1 MALPQKKVKAT
12 RVNPKKLIIFSQPK
26 NGKTSCLAEL
36 EDNLIIDLERGTSF
50 VDALKI
56 DVITEAE
63 EASKSS
69 GTVVLP
75 LDILKNTIKEL
86 NDVKTKIGKN
96 PYQRIT
102 IDTVSLLEE
111 MVLPMANDL
120 YRNSPVGANWM
131 GNDVKKLPNGAGY
144 AYLQQALF
152 FVINQFERVCDTL
165 ILAGHVRRKDIKME
179 DADIDEK
186 SLSLTG
192 KTSLLVSAD
201 ADAIAFLYR
210 EDNKTILN
218 FAPSNSAL
226 VGSRCPHLRDKQ
238 IVIAESDEQGVITVD
253 WSQVFLQKSK

>member
-56 DVITEAE
+56 DVLTEAE
-63 EASKSS
+63 QQ
-69 GTVVLP
+69 GVTP
-75 LDILKNTIKEL
+75 LDVLKSTIKEL
-86 NDVKTKIGKN
+86 NEVKAKIGRN
-96 PYQRIT
+96 PYKRIT

-111 MVLPMANDL
+111 YVLPMANDL
-120 YRNSPVGANWM
+120 YKNTTVGANWV
-131 GNDVKKLPNGAGY
+131 GNDVRKLAMGAGY
-144 AYLQQALF
+144 SFLQQALF

-165 ILAGHVRRKDIKME
+165 ILSGHVRRKDIKVE
-179 DADIDEK
+179 NSDIDEK

-218 FAPSNSAL
+218 FAPSTSAL
-226 VGSRCPHLRDKQ
+226 VGSRCSHLRDKQ
-238 IVIAESDEQGVITVD
+238 IVIAESDENGVITVNWD
-253 WSQVFLQKSK
+253 EIFLKE

>member
-36 EDNLIIDLERGTSF
+36 EDNLIIDLEKGTSF

-56 DVITEAE
+56 DVITDAE
-63 EASKSS
+63 SQNVS
-69 GTVVLP
+69 P
-75 LDILKNTIKEL
+75 LEILKSTIKEL
-86 NDVKTKIGKN
+86 NEVKNKIGKN
-96 PYQRIT
+96 PYKRIT
-102 IDTVSLLEE
+102 IDTVSILEE
-111 MVLPMANDL
+111 VVLPMANDM
-120 YRNSPVGANWM
+120 YRNTPMGANWM
-131 GNDVKKLPNGAGY
+131 GNDVRKLPNGAGY

-165 ILAGHVRRKDIKME
+165 ILVGHVRRKDIKT
-179 DADIDEK
+179 ADEEIDEK

-210 EDNKTILN
+210 EENKTILN
-218 FAPSNSAL
+218 FSPSASAL
-226 VGSRCPHLRDKQ
+226 VGSRCPHLRNKQ
-238 IVIAESDEQGVITVD
+238 ITIAESDENGVITVNWD
-253 WSQVFLQKSK
+253 EVFIKE

>member
-12 RVNPKKLIIFSQPK
+12 HINPTKIVIFSQPK
-26 NGKTSCLAEL
+26 MGKSTILSEL
-36 EDNLIIDLERGTSF
+36 EDNLNIDLEKGYKYLE
-50 VDALKI
+50 ALKI

-63 EASKSS
+63 TQ
-69 GTVVLP
+69 GVLP
-75 LDILKNTIKEL
+75 LDILKSTIKEL
-86 NDVKTKIGKN
+86 NEVKAKIGRN
-96 PYQRIT
+96 PYKRIT
-102 IDTVSLLEE
+102 IDTVSILEE

-120 YRNSPVGANWM
+120 YRNSTLGANWM
-131 GNDVKKLPNGAGY
+131 GNDVRKLSNGAGY
-144 AYLQQALF
+144 AYLQSALF

-165 ILAGHVRRKDIKME
+165 ILVGHVRRKDIKTE

-218 FAPSNSAL
+218 FAPSTSAL
-226 VGSRCPHLRDKQ
+226 VGSRCSHLRDKQ
-238 IVIAESDEQGVITVD
+238 ITIAESDENGVITVD
-253 WSQVFLQKSK
+253 WSQVFLQE

>member
-50 VDALKI
+50 VEALKI
-56 DVITEAE
+56 DVIKEAE
-63 EASKSS
+63 EQ
-69 GTVVLP
+69 GVLP
-75 LDILKNTIKEL
+75 LDILKSTIKEL
-86 NDVKTKIGKN
+86 NEVKVKIGKN
-96 PYQRIT
+96 PYRRIT

-120 YRNSPVGANWM
+120 YRSSTVGANWM
-131 GNDVKKLPNGAGY
+131 GNDVKKLANGAGY
-144 AYLQQALF
+144 AWLQQALF

-165 ILAGHVRRKDIKME
+165 ILSGHVRRKDIRAE

-218 FAPSNSAL
+218 FAPSTSAL
-226 VGSRCPHLRDKQ
+226 VGSRCSHLRDKQ
-238 IVIAESDEQGVITVD
+238 ITIAESGENGVITVD
-253 WSQVFLQKSK
+253 WSQVFLKE

>member
-12 RVNPKKLIIFSQPK
+12 RVNPRKLIIFSQPK

-36 EDNLIIDLERGTSF
+36 EDNLIIDLERGTGF
-50 VDALKI
+50 VEALKI
-56 DVITEAE
+56 DVIAEAE
-63 EASKSS
+63 AQ
-69 GTVVLP
+69 GVLP
-75 LDILKNTIKEL
+75 LDILKSTIKEL
-86 NDVKTKIGKN
+86 NEVKAKIGKN
-96 PYQRIT
+96 PYKRIT

-120 YRNSPVGANWM
+120 YRNTSLGANWM
-131 GNDVKKLPNGAGY
+131 GNDVRKLAQGAGY
-144 AYLQQALF
+144 SFLQSALF

-165 ILAGHVRRKDIKME
+165 ILSGHVRRKDIKTE
-179 DADIDEK
+179 DSDIDEK

-218 FAPSNSAL
+218 FAPSTSAL
-226 VGSRCPHLRDKQ
+226 VGSRCSHLRDKQ
-238 IVIAESDEQGVITVD
+238 ITIAESDENGVITVNWD
-253 WSQVFLQKSK
+253 QVFLKE